1 MFFVCFFHSKLE
13 VFLPN
18 FRVESKFLRACM
30 LGIIKLLKAEVLR
43 GDFGLTCSAD
53 SSVFVPSGADDRVSA
68 PALERKPQSHE
79 RATVFPTGSD
89 PESSP
94 SHTSHMGS
102 IIEVQ

>member
-53 SSVFVPSGADDRVSA
+53 SSVFVPSGADDCVSA